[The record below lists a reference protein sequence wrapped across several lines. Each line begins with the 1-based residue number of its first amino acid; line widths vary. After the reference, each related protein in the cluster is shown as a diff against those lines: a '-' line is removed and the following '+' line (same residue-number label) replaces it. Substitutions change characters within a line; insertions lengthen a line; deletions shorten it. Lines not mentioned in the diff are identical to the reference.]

1 MAGIVA
7 PVFDAAN
14 HIDLAPHCSLS
25 TRGAFLF
32 FGSVCLPTFG
42 VASAATA
49 LGFWPVLP
57 FAGAEMLLLGWALR
71 SNMQR
76 RFERETIDV
85 SESEIVIEYARGT
98 PCRIEFPRHWAR
110 VKIRRPKSPLHR
122 SHLVIES
129 HGRSCEVGEFLSEEE
144 RHQLAVELRRLIGGM
159 NQSPDLPDAGSPE
172 QFSRGHR

>member
-1 MAGIVA
+1 
-7 PVFDAAN
+7 VFDAAN
-14 HIDLAPHCSLS
+14 HLDLAPHCSLS
-25 TRGAFLF
+25 TRGALVF

-57 FAGAEMLLLGWALR
+57 FAGAEMLLLGWALH

-85 SESEIVIEYARGT
+85 SETEIVIEFARGN
-98 PCRIEFPRHWAR
+98 PQRVVFPRHWAR

-122 SHLVIES
+122 GQLVIES
-129 HGRSCEVGEFLSEEE
+129 HSRAYEVGKFLSEEE
-144 RHQLAVELRRLIGGM
+144 RHRLAAELQQLIGGM
-159 NQSPDLPDAGSPE
+159 NQSPALPHSGSPV
-172 QFSRGHR
+172 